1 MEPRMSENDK
11 KIFYKYLNN
20 ANYYFE
26 YGSGGSTYQA
36 SIRNNIKK
44 IYSVESDL
52 MWHNSLKQKI
62 QTDNISYIYNDM
74 NTNPNSW
81 GHPGKDATDN
91 QKINYSEQIK
101 HLHPD
106 EQKAIDFILIDGRF
120 RVACCLKCYNV
131 INNNCIIAF
140 DDFIGRKCYHIVLDY
155 FEIIENSKDNK
166 SVGRID
172 HLVILKKKPNLNIP
186 ESIIKKY
193 ELICD

>member
-1 MEPRMSENDK
+1 MDPHMSENDK

-74 NTNPNSW
+74 NSKSNSW

-120 RVACCLKCYNV
+120 RVACCLKCYDI
-131 INNNCIIAF
+131 INDNCLIAF
-140 DDFIGRKCYHIVLDY
+140 DDFLNRPQYHIVLEY
-155 FEIIENSKDNK
+155 FDVIEKTKDN
-166 SVGRID
+166 RM
-172 HLVILKKKPNLNIP
+172 VILQKKKNVNVRKELID
-186 ESIIKKY
+186 KY
-193 ELICD
+193 ELIKD